1 MKNFV
6 LFGSTGS
13 SIFDFCF
20 FFLITKRFVFSDR
33 KNLKTTEVGD
43 KTSLNFDLLT
53 YLFQT
58 TNLTSEQMRK
68 QTNVLMSNMDALLK
82 DLNSKA
88 QAQKN
93 ADEQERLRKIQVI

>member
-1 MKNFV
+1 M
-6 LFGSTGS
+6 
-13 SIFDFCF
+13 
-20 FFLITKRFVFSDR
+20 FSDR